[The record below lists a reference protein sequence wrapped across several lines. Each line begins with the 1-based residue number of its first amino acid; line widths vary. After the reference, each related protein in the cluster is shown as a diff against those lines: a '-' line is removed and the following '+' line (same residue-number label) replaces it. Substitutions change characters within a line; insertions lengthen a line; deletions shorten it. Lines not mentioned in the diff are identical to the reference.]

1 MQQKRR
7 ERSHTSDETKLDYYK
22 FSRQDTNKSELTMA
36 LTESPTLPI
45 RIEPRS
51 DSRTGNLSK
60 LSHQT
65 NLTRK
70 SKPITDATSLENKIK
85 LKLEQLQEQSPTN
98 QDLKFYTP
106 ERQLKL
112 NPDSTFNMS
121 RLKT

>member
-60 LSHQT
+60 LF
-65 NLTRK
+65 
-70 SKPITDATSLENKIK
+70 TDATSLENKIK

-112 NPDSTFNMS
+112 NLDSTFNMS